1 MHTIARNIAWL
12 IAFVV
17 LTGCTHSLY
26 HAELDTLN
34 SKEFPR
40 KAVLYWSKTDK
51 LIGAPKAGPILLMT
65 ACSTRRI
72 HFDETESGIV
82 FRGTPG
88 QDGIPGQPGTVA
100 EGTICGQVQSASKI
114 TDLQAG
120 PLFLTVH
127 CEALTDEFSIQ
138 TGLFSPSYIQAREEP
153 YRFDVHEERSRSLLG
168 KTPAAPEPPACP

>member
-12 IAFVV
+12 LVLGF

-34 SKEFPR
+34 SEGDPR
-40 KAVLYWSKTDK
+40 KSVLYWSKTDK
-51 LIGAPKAGPILLMT
+51 LIGDAKAGPILLMT

-72 HFDETESGIV
+72 HFDETETGIV

-88 QDGIPGQPGTVA
+88 QDRIPGQSGTVA
-100 EGTICGQVQSASKI
+100 EGTICGKVQSDSKI

-120 PLFLTVH
+120 PLLLTVS
-127 CEALTDEFSIQ
+127 CEAMTDEFSIR
-138 TGLFSPSYIQAREEP
+138 TGLFSPSYLQTRESP
-153 YRFDVHEERSRSLLG
+153 YQFEVQEERSWSVLG
-168 KTPAAPEPPACP
+168 RTPDAPEPPACP

>member
-1 MHTIARNIAWL
+1 MHIIARHLAWL
-12 IAFVV
+12 IMFGVF
-17 LTGCTHSLY
+17 TGCTHSLY

-34 SKEFPR
+34 SEEFPR
-40 KAVLYWSKTDK
+40 KTVLYWSKTDK

-72 HFDETESGIV
+72 HFDETEDGIV

-88 QDGIPGQPGTVA
+88 QDRIPGQPGSVA
-100 EGTICGQVQSASKI
+100 EGTICGKVQSASKI

-120 PLFLTVH
+120 SLSLTVH
-127 CEALTDEFSIQ
+127 CEAMTDEFSIR

-153 YRFDVHEERSRSLLG
+153 YLVDVQEERSWSVLG
-168 KTPAAPEPPACP
+168 MTPDAPAPPACP